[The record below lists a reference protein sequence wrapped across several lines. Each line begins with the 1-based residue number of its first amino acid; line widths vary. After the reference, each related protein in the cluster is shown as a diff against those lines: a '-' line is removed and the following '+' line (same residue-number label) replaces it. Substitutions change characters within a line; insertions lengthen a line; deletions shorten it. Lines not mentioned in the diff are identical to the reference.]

1 MPELESSM
9 LGLDFSM
16 LGLKLLKPKIGSQNQ
31 SFETLK
37 LSLNHTSTFATDGS
51 LITSRINA
59 VIGSL
64 RRILQSLRLETAH
77 LIMGIL

>member
-51 LITSRINA
+51 LIT
-59 VIGSL
+59 
-64 RRILQSLRLETAH
+64 
-77 LIMGIL
+77 